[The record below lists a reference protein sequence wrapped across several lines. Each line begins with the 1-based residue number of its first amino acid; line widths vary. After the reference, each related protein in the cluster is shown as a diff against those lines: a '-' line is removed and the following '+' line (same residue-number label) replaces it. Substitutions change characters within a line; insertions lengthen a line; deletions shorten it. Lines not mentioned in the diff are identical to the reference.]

1 MTALKPLLL
10 CMLTAGLFTSGC
22 ASINTLVVL
31 FPEEGSTA
39 SAGCPSRTPIPASV
53 SEEGSTA
60 SAVSVGEG
68 SRALVLDKPYS
79 AATVD
84 RQGNTAAKV
93 LTPDEANR
101 TFAEAFAAQPPPPV
115 SFVLYFE
122 TNSVEVTA
130 ASRATLDALFAEV
143 AKRSAVEVQV
153 TGHTDRV
160 GNQID
165 NDRLSLQRA
174 EAVGAMLIK
183 RGIQAT
189 FLRAVGRGEREPL
202 IATPDEQ
209 PEPRNRRV
217 EVIVR

>member
-1 MTALKPLLL
+1 MTALKGFLL
-10 CMLTAGLFTSGC
+10 CMLSAGLFTSGC

-31 FPEEGSTA
+31 FPED
-39 SAGCPSRTPIPASV
+39 R
-53 SEEGSTA
+53 STA
-60 SAVSVGEG
+60 SAVSIGEG
-68 SRALVLDKPYS
+68 NRMLVLDKPYS

-84 RQGNTAAKV
+84 RQGNVAAKV
-93 LTPDEANR
+93 LTPEEANR
-101 TFAEAFAAQPPPPV
+101 TFADAFAAQPPPPV
-115 SFVLYFE
+115 SFMLHFE
-122 TNSVEVTA
+122 TNSVEVTT
-130 ASRATLDALFAEV
+130 ASRATLDALLAEV

-160 GNQID
+160 GNPID